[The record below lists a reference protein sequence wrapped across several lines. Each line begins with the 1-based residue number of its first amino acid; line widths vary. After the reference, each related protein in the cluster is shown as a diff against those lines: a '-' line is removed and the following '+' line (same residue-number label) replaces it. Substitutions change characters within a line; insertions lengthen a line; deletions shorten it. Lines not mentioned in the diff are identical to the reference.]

1 MGKSLDKKVDF
12 EKKAIA
18 VSDRGDE
25 MTEKLKQR
33 GRDSNLLGEFIVF
46 DNNLLS
52 PLCHQ
57 EQNLI

>member
-1 MGKSLDKKVDF
+1 MDF